1 MPPLCWLCIAGS
13 PAGRRSRAHSR
24 TRACRSVVNMAEVA
38 SHYSKLGM
46 PDDVVAAM
54 LTPLPITL
62 VDSDAEQCWRP
73 ADCAA

>member
-1 MPPLCWLCIAGS
+1 
-13 PAGRRSRAHSR
+13 
-24 TRACRSVVNMAEVA
+24 MAEVA